1 MSKKSVKR
9 KQNRAKNNPVK
20 LHSTKGNS
28 TFGSR
33 FTRGGTPISQ
43 IRAAERDRITEQ
55 EAAAFEMG
63 LPEDQYDRMEEEH
76 RAYDEF
82 LTRPQTT
89 GDFWIGEIDT
99 PEDVIKRLRRF
110 PEVLQL
116 EIIHD
121 DLEQIVVS
129 TDPKV
134 SMRLR
139 TLAGTVVY
147 LILFASN
154 PLCTPTG
161 RKRRVGRPR
170 KQQDENAP
178 AELSPDLTDETEG

>member
-33 FTRGGTPISQ
+33 FTRGGTPMSQ
-43 IRAAERDRITEQ
+43 IRAAERDRIMEQ

-63 LPEDQYDRMEEEH
+63 LPEDQFESVKEEH
-76 RAYDEF
+76 RAFDEF
-82 LTRPQTT
+82 MTRPQTT
-89 GDFWIGEIDT
+89 GDFWIAEIDS

-121 DLEQIVVS
+121 ELEQIVVS

-161 RKRRVGRPR
+161 RKRRAGRPR

-178 AELSPDLTDETEG
+178 ADLSPDLTDETEG

>member
-20 LHSTKGNS
+20 LHSANRS
-28 TFGSR
+28 AFGSR

-43 IRAAERDRITEQ
+43 LRAAERDRITEQ
-55 EAAAFEMG
+55 ENAAFEMG
-63 LPEDQYDRMEEEH
+63 LPEDQFDRMEEEH
-76 RAYDEF
+76 RARDEF
-82 LTRPQTT
+82 LIRPLTT

-99 PEDVIKRLRRF
+99 PDDVIKRLKRF

-116 EIIHD
+116 EIIHEE
-121 DLEQIVVS
+121 LEQIVIS
-129 TDPKV
+129 TNSDV
-134 SMRLR
+134 TMRLR
-139 TLAGTVVY
+139 TLAATVVY

-154 PLCTPTG
+154 PICTPTG
-161 RKRRVGRPR
+161 RKRRAGRPR

-178 AELSPDLTDETEG
+178 AELSPDPIDETED